1 MAMALDSDGDKE
13 IDYREFKKLRR
24 RFKLTEP
31 IRKAADLEYYEEPSA
46 QLKPCPNCSVGLW
59 EPVADEILG
68 YSIFWEPL
76 NSGKYQICEMIRF
89 RCKIYIDEKWQLTCC
104 QY

>member
-13 IDYREFKKLRR
+13 IDYREFIKLRR

-46 QLKPCPNCSVGLW
+46 QLQPCPNCSVGLR
-59 EPVADEILG
+59 EPFAEDI
-68 YSIFWEPL
+68 
-76 NSGKYQICEMIRF
+76 SG
-89 RCKIYIDEKWQLTCC
+89 
-104 QY
+104 

>member
-46 QLKPCPNCSVGLW
+46 QLQPCPNCSVGLW
-59 EPVADEILG
+59 EPVAEEISG
-68 YSIFWEPL
+68 YCYIFAE
-76 NSGKYQICEMIRF
+76 NIKF
-89 RCKIYIDEKWQLTCC
+89 
-104 QY
+104 

>member
-31 IRKAADLEYYEEPSA
+31 IRKAGDLDYYEEPSA
-46 QLKPCPNCSVGLW
+46 QLQPSSNCSVGMW
-59 EPVADEILG
+59 EPVPDEVLG
-68 YSIFWEPL
+68 
-76 NSGKYQICEMIRF
+76 
-89 RCKIYIDEKWQLTCC
+89 
-104 QY
+104 

>member
-31 IRKAADLEYYEEPSA
+31 IRKSAGLEYYEEPSA
-46 QLKPCPNCSVGLW
+46 QLQPCPICSVGLGMW

-68 YSIFWEPL
+68 
-76 NSGKYQICEMIRF
+76 
-89 RCKIYIDEKWQLTCC
+89 
-104 QY
+104 

>member
-1 MAMALDSDGDKE
+1 MGIILMAMALDSDGDKE

-31 IRKAADLEYYEEPSA
+31 IRKAGDLEYYEEPSA
-46 QLKPCPNCSVGLW
+46 RLQPCSNCSVGMW

-68 YSIFWEPL
+68 
-76 NSGKYQICEMIRF
+76 
-89 RCKIYIDEKWQLTCC
+89 
-104 QY
+104 

>member
-46 QLKPCPNCSVGLW
+46 QLKPCPG
-59 EPVADEILG
+59 
-68 YSIFWEPL
+68 
-76 NSGKYQICEMIRF
+76 
-89 RCKIYIDEKWQLTCC
+89 
-104 QY
+104 

>member
-31 IRKAADLEYYEEPSA
+31 IRKTADLEYYEEPSA
-46 QLKPCPNCSVGLW
+46 QLRPCPNCSVGLW

-68 YSIFWEPL
+68 
-76 NSGKYQICEMIRF
+76 
-89 RCKIYIDEKWQLTCC
+89 
-104 QY
+104 